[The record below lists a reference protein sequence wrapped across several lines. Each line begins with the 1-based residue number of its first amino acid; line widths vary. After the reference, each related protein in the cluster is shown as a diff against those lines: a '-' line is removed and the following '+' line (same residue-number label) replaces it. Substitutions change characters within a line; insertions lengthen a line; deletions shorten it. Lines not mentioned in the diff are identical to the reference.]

1 MHNGLKNVH
10 SLLFG
15 ECLPGRCLAT
25 PEGWGRSRGQNW
37 PTHVPGLELG
47 APGEHWET
55 PEISENL
62 AIPPSK
68 CNQVH
73 HASKL
78 EVETFLFLVPF
89 YQKMLVFPFK
99 IPTPFS
105 CLKQQT
111 EKCCCRFVRFCSKFQ
126 QPQAPPMKPKL
137 EQRVADFFWRV

>member
-99 IPTPFS
+99 IPTLSTIFLFKTTNRKMLLS
-105 CLKQQT
+105 
-111 EKCCCRFVRFCSKFQ
+111 FCSILFQ
-126 QPQAPPMKPKL
+126 ISATSGTTDETQT
-137 EQRVADFFWRV
+137 